1 MTHPLKPSIVRTHK
15 DYFLKA
21 YSILYKVYGP
31 QHWWPAKTKFEVI
44 VGAILT
50 QSTNWSNVEK
60 AIINLHR
67 EKLLAA
73 DKLHDLSV
81 EKLAL
86 LIRSSGYYNQKA
98 IKLKNFLNYFFKEY
112 DGNLNKMSRR
122 PLAELR
128 GELLEIK
135 GIGPETADSILLYA
149 LDKPIFVVDAYTKR
163 ILVSSRLIDEK
174 ATYQT
179 IQELFMQSLP
189 EDVKLFNE
197 YHALIVRTGKE
208 HYRGE
213 SVSGN
218 SPLQQLVYQ

>member
-1 MTHPLKPSIVRTHK
+1 M
-15 DYFLKA
+15 
-21 YSILYKVYGP
+21 YKVYGP